1 MEKGMEKGKKDIK
14 ITLEKKTITDKVE
27 RITTSLEKSTRK
39 KRRAPKITST
49 LGIKMIVATT
59 KLANQ
64 ERKKIKNKQ
73 KKTSPRK

>member
-1 MEKGMEKGKKDIK
+1 MEKGMEKGKKDTK
-14 ITLEKKTITDKVE
+14 ITWEKKTITDKVE
-27 RITTSLEKSTRK
+27 KITTSLEKSTRK
-39 KRRAPKITST
+39 KRKAPKITST
-49 LGIKMIVATT
+49 LGMKKIVATT

>member
-27 RITTSLEKSTRK
+27 KITTSLEKSTRK
-39 KRRAPKITST
+39 KRKAPKITST
-49 LGIKMIVATT
+49 LGMKKIVATT

-64 ERKKIKNKQ
+64 ERKKNKNKQ

>member
-1 MEKGMEKGKKDIK
+1 MEKGKKDIK

-39 KRRAPKITST
+39 KRKAPKITST
-49 LGIKMIVATT
+49 LGMKKIVATT